1 MENQNNSLIKLL
13 EFVNKFRMQLII
25 SASLIAVILI
35 GLIFYIYFK
44 TSNEEKSAQLYDRAI
59 FTIQNLM
66 YVTNETERNEYYQ
79 QQINNLNLVV
89 QNYPSTLGAIRARLF
104 LGKIMYQTYTFSK
117 NEEAM
122 AQAISY
128 YSGAFERSKI
138 PFYKALALLGR
149 AQCYEQKNDV
159 AKAFEDYQEVYLKF
173 KKEGFAP
180 IALIGMARAK
190 EMQNEVET
198 SIGFYKKVLS
208 DFPDSYW
215 ASFARGKV
223 YFYEAK

>member
-1 MENQNNSLIKLL
+1 MENQNKTYIKFLELI
-13 EFVNKFRMQLII
+13 NKFKIQIII
-25 SASLIAVILI
+25 SASVVAVVLL
-35 GLIFYIYFK
+35 GLIVYAYFK

-79 QQINNLNLVV
+79 QQINTLNMIV

-104 LGKIMYQTYTFSK
+104 LGKIMYQTYTFSR

-128 YSGAFERSKI
+128 YSGAYERSNI
-138 PFYKALALLGR
+138 QFYKALALLGR

-180 IALIGMARAK
+180 LALIGMARVK
-190 EMQNEVET
+190 EMQNELET
-198 SIGFYKKVLS
+198 SIQLYKKVLS
-208 DFPDSYW
+208 DFPESYW